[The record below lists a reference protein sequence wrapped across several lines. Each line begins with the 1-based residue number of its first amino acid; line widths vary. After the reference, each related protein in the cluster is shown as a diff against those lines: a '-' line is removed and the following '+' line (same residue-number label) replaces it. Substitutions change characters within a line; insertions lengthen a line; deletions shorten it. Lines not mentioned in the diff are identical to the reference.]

1 MLCQGAQRPPR
12 TLMVVYV
19 SPCLS
24 SAPSPTLPTCVNG
37 PAPEQTGILVD
48 VPAVLSSVL
57 PWNLED
63 HLFLNSVHRRPSQL
77 RVRPRMR
84 SPQVW
89 EKADFPFLPRHLAWI
104 DPSWLPVTGHS
115 ASFRKGS
122 RGLRF

>member
-1 MLCQGAQRPPR
+1 
-12 TLMVVYV
+12 MVVYV

-63 HLFLNSVHRRPSQL
+63 HLF
-77 RVRPRMR
+77 
-84 SPQVW
+84 
-89 EKADFPFLPRHLAWI
+89 FI
-104 DPSWLPVTGHS
+104 DPDQPWDLVGINLH
-115 ASFRKGS
+115 
-122 RGLRF
+122 L